1 MWQYRKVAYHKIR
14 KGTWNFMQ
22 VRVVIVDDHVMVRE
36 GIKQL
41 LEMDGDIMVVGE
53 ASDGE
58 EGLRVMEQT
67 DPDVM
72 LLDVNMPKMN
82 GLEVLQKIKESG
94 IKRNVL
100 ILTIHNEVEYLLRA
114 VEIGVSG
121 YVLKDSEL
129 AVLRKAIFTVYE
141 GNTYIQPSLVP
152 LLQQNLSLND
162 EKVNEEGLTKREMQV
177 LKLIAEGLYNK
188 EIADR
193 LTISEKT
200 VKNHVSNIFRKI
212 EVSDRTQAAVYAI
225 KNGFV
230 EI

>member
-1 MWQYRKVAYHKIR
+1 
-14 KGTWNFMQ
+14 
-22 VRVVIVDDHVMVRE
+22 
-36 GIKQL
+36 
-41 LEMDGDIMVVGE
+41 MVVGE